1 MSESEDD
8 KGRDPAVFAQ
18 NVRRAR
24 EIRSWTRGF
33 LCQAAGISPQT
44 LAKVERGGGCALR
57 VERKLAEALG
67 TVVGRLWE
75 PLDLRYYAKRTA
87 DSDRW
92 YFAGH
97 ADCER
102 YRRAQG
108 FADGAEPM
116 RYDPDAIQNA
126 EERRR
131 MGLGG
136 LASGFVRVTTAHL
149 RAGTVISSLIELYG
163 RVESSLPA
171 GSLAYYYVVCGT
183 ARFHVLGE
191 THELAEGD
199 VFQTEMGPDAWI
211 ERTESAITPTL
222 VTFVDLA
229 IRRAKTVG

>member
-1 MSESEDD
+1 MSESEGDS
-8 KGRDPAVFAQ
+8 GRDPAVLGQ

-24 EIRSWTRGF
+24 EIRGWTRGA

-57 VERKLAEALG
+57 VERKLAEAFG

-75 PLDLRYYAKRTA
+75 PLDLRRFAKRTA
-87 DSDRW
+87 GSDRW

-102 YRRAQG
+102 YRRALG
-108 FADGAEPM
+108 LADGAEPI
-116 RYDPDAIQNA
+116 RYDPEAIQNP

-163 RVESSLPA
+163 RVESSLPEE
-171 GSLAYYYVVCGT
+171 SLAYYYVVSGT
-183 ARFHVLGE
+183 ARFHVLGD

-211 ERTESAITPTL
+211 EPIDNATMPTL
-222 VTFVDLA
+222 VAFVDLA
-229 IRRAKTVG
+229 VRRAKSVG